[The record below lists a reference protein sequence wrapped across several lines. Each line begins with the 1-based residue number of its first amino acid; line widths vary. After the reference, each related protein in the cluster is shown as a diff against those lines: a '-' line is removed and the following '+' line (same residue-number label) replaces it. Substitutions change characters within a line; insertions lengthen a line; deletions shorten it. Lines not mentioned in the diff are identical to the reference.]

1 MWVWARC
8 FRCVVLP
15 VIRFSSWVTFL
26 VVGVIYGWWWWVWWY
41 YLGFG
46 GFGGVGVSAH
56 CFVWVMISCAFAFL
70 VGLV

>member
-26 VVGVIYGWWWWVWWY
+26 VVGAIYGWWWWDDGIIW
-41 YLGFG
+41 
-46 GFGGVGVSAH
+46 
-56 CFVWVMISCAFAFL
+56 
-70 VGLV
+70 GLVDLLVLVFQLIVLSG